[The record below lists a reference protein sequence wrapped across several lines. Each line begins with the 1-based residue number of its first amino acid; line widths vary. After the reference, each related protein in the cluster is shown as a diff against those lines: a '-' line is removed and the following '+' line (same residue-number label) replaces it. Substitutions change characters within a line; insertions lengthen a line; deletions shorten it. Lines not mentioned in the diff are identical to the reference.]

1 MAENTNVVDDTYPVH
16 VEIVYPQRSS
26 RLQALLALAFFPKLL
41 LLIPHHLILMLLGA
55 LSLLVAAPVAFL
67 LILITGKHPAI
78 RQCRRH
84 HKLQA
89 APLGHQ
95 PNKKIVH
102 VVDHCL
108 AGSAATF
115 VKRL

>member
-1 MAENTNVVDDTYPVH
+1 MAENTKVVDDTYPVD

-55 LSLLVAAPVAFL
+55 LSLLVAAPVSFL

-78 RQCRRH
+78 LFDFQVGVLRWNTRITAWSFC
-84 HKLQA
+84 L
-89 APLGHQ
+89 
-95 PNKKIVH
+95 
-102 VVDHCL
+102 VDKYPPFRIY
-108 AGSAATF
+108 S
-115 VKRL
+115 

>member
-1 MAENTNVVDDTYPVH
+1 MTEHTNVVDETYPVN
-16 VEIVYPQRSS
+16 VTIVYPQRSS

-78 RQCRRH
+78 LFDFQVGVLRWNTRITAWFIC
-84 HKLQA
+84 L
-89 APLGHQ
+89 
-95 PNKKIVH
+95 
-102 VVDHCL
+102 VDKYPPFRIY
-108 AGSAATF
+108 S
-115 VKRL
+115 

>member
-78 RQCRRH
+78 LFDFQVGVLRWNTRINAWFIC
-84 HKLQA
+84 L
-89 APLGHQ
+89 
-95 PNKKIVH
+95 
-102 VVDHCL
+102 VDKYPPFRIY
-108 AGSAATF
+108 S
-115 VKRL
+115 

>member
-55 LSLLVAAPVAFL
+55 LSLLVAAPVSFL

-78 RQCRRH
+78 LFDFQVGVLRWNTRITAWFIC
-84 HKLQA
+84 L
-89 APLGHQ
+89 
-95 PNKKIVH
+95 
-102 VVDHCL
+102 VDNYPPFRIY
-108 AGSAATF
+108 S
-115 VKRL
+115 

>member
-41 LLIPHHLILMLLGA
+41 LLIPHHLILMLLGT

-78 RQCRRH
+78 LFDFQVGVLRWNTRVTAWFIC
-84 HKLQA
+84 L
-89 APLGHQ
+89 
-95 PNKKIVH
+95 
-102 VVDHCL
+102 VDKYPPFRIY
-108 AGSAATF
+108 S
-115 VKRL
+115 

>member
-1 MAENTNVVDDTYPVH
+1 MSENTSVVDETYPVN

-78 RQCRRH
+78 LFDFQVGVLRWNTRITAWFIC
-84 HKLQA
+84 L
-89 APLGHQ
+89 
-95 PNKKIVH
+95 
-102 VVDHCL
+102 VDKYPPFRIY
-108 AGSAATF
+108 S
-115 VKRL
+115 

>member
-55 LSLLVAAPVAFL
+55 LSLLVAAPVSFL

-78 RQCRRH
+78 LFDFQ
-84 HKLQA
+84 
-89 APLGHQ
+89 
-95 PNKKIVH
+95 
-102 VVDHCL
+102 VVVLRWNTRITAWFICL
-108 AGSAATF
+108 VDKYPPFRIYS
-115 VKRL
+115 

>member
-16 VEIVYPQRSS
+16 VEFVYPQRSS

-78 RQCRRH
+78 LFDFQVGVLRWNTRITAWFIC
-84 HKLQA
+84 L
-89 APLGHQ
+89 
-95 PNKKIVH
+95 
-102 VVDHCL
+102 VDKYPPFRIY
-108 AGSAATF
+108 S
-115 VKRL
+115 